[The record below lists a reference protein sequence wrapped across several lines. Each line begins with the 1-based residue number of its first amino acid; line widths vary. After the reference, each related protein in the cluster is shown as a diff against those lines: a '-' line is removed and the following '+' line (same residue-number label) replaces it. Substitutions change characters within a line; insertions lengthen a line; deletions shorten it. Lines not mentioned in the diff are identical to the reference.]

1 MSQPYRLADLLLT
14 DHEFTVPL
22 DHSQPQGPQ
31 LQVFAREVADPDSSA
46 PGAAAKP
53 YLVYFQGGP
62 GFEAARPTEA
72 SGWIKRALKDYRIL
86 LLDQRGTGRSTPVG
100 TLPGLRPEEQA
111 AYLRHFRADA
121 IVRDAEHIRRSLG
134 VDTWSVL
141 GQSFGGFCVVTY
153 LSFAPEGLREAF
165 ITGGLPPIGRPT
177 EEVYRST
184 YQRVAARNRRF
195 YARHPQ
201 HLETVRAI
209 HGRLNSQDVRLPPG
223 DRLTSRRFRQIGQTL
238 GMQRGLERL
247 HYLLDLPFGSPAFLH
262 DIEAEFSFARNP
274 LYAALHEA
282 CYADGVTSGWAA
294 QREYPAAFPD
304 EWFTGEMVYPWMFEE
319 SAALRPLAAA
329 AELLAAEPWPKL
341 YDAERLRANT
351 VPVAAAVYANDM
363 YVERAYSEETAAL
376 IGNMRMWLT
385 NEYEHNGL
393 SVDGEHVLGR
403 LMDRI
408 KGPSDSR

>member
-1 MSQPYRLADLLLT
+1 MPQPYRLAGLLLT
-14 DHEFTVPL
+14 DHEFSVPL
-22 DHSQPQGPQ
+22 DHTQPDGPQ
-31 LQVFAREVADPDSSA
+31 ISVFAREVADPDGKER
-46 PGAAAKP
+46 PF
-53 YLVYFQGGP
+53 LVYFQGGP
-62 GFEAARPTEA
+62 GFEAARPTGA
-72 SGWIKRALKDYRIL
+72 SGWMKRALRDYRLL

-100 TLPGLRPEEQA
+100 TLPGMSTEEQV

-121 IVRDAEHIRRSLG
+121 IVRDAELIRQTLG

-153 LSFAPEGLREAF
+153 LSFAPHGLREAF

-177 EEVYRST
+177 EEVYRAT
-184 YQRVAARNRRF
+184 YQRVADRNRRF
-195 YARHPQ
+195 YARYPQ

-209 HGRLNSQDVRLPPG
+209 HARLSSEEIRLPSG
-223 DRLTSRRFRQIGQTL
+223 DRLTSQRFRQIGQGM
-238 GMQRGLERL
+238 GMQRGLE
-247 HYLLDLPFGSPAFLH
+247 HVFYLLDQPFGSSAFLQ

-282 CYADGVTSGWAA
+282 CYADGVVSGWAA
-294 QREYPAAFPD
+294 QREYPDSFPA

-319 SAALRPLAAA
+319 SAALRPLAQA
-329 AELLAAEPWPKL
+329 AEQLAHEPWPKL

-363 YVERAYSEETAAL
+363 YVEREYSEETAAL
-376 IGNMRMWLT
+376 IGNLRMWLT

-393 SVDGEHVLGR
+393 GMEGERVLDHLIELIR
-403 LMDRI
+403 EPI
-408 KGPSDSR
+408 

>member
-22 DHSQPQGPQ
+22 DHARPQGEQ
-31 LQVFAREVADPDSSA
+31 IQVFAREVADPDGPTSG
-46 PGAAAKP
+46 GADRP

-62 GFEAARPTEA
+62 GFEAVRPTEA
-72 SGWIKRALKDYRIL
+72 SGWMKRALKDYRVL

-100 TLPGLRPEEQA
+100 TLPGLNAEEQA

-121 IVRDAEHIRRSLG
+121 VVRDAELIRQSLG

-165 ITGGLPPIGRPT
+165 ITGGLPPVGRPT
-177 EEVYRST
+177 EEVYRAT
-184 YQRVAARNRRF
+184 YRRVAARNRRF

-201 HLETVRAI
+201 HLVTVRAI
-209 HGRLNSQDVRLPPG
+209 HQRLSSEDVRLPSG
-223 DRLTSRRFRQIGQTL
+223 DRLTSLRFRQLGLGL

-247 HYLLDLPFGSPAFLH
+247 HYLLDQPFGSSAFLH

-294 QREYPAAFPD
+294 QREFPSTFPE

-319 SAALRPLAAA
+319 SAALRPLAGA
-329 AELLAAEPWPKL
+329 AELLAHEPWPRL
-341 YDAERLRANT
+341 YAAERLRTNT

-363 YVERAYSEETAAL
+363 YVERVYSEETAAL
-376 IGNMRMWLT
+376 IGNMRLWLT

-393 SVDGEHVLGR
+393 GVDGEHVLGR
-403 LMDRI
+403 LIDLI
-408 KGPSDSR
+408 KGPADNS